1 MSSYIVRAQKFIK
14 SIYPYISLCQKYVD
28 FSEEIQNW
36 KSCNRRRNVQISGGY
51 SRIVFITSDYVIKID
66 RPDSRDNTFGTCE
79 TELELYNRVKDTQWG
94 YLFAEITKYEYE
106 DMTFYIMPRIK
117 GIYRMSGDAEEY
129 MTPEEREVI
138 WTYRIYDRHNG
149 NYGWKNHHIVFID
162 YAACG

>member
-1 MSSYIVRAQKFIK
+1 MNSYIVRAQKFIK
-14 SIYPYISLCQKYVD
+14 SIYPYISLCQRYVD
-28 FSEEIQNW
+28 FYAEIQNW
-36 KSCNRRRNVQISGGY
+36 KNFNRRRNVQISGGY

-66 RPDSRDNTFGTCE
+66 RPDRRDNTFGTCE

-94 YLFAEITKYEYE
+94 YLFAEITKFEYE

-117 GIYRMSGDAEEY
+117 GIYWRPGDAEEY

-138 WTYRIYDRHNG
+138 WLYRIYDRHNG
-149 NYGWKNHHIVFID
+149 NYGWKNNHIVFID

>member
-14 SIYPYISLCQKYVD
+14 SIYPYISLCQNYIE
-28 FSEEIQNW
+28 FSIGVNNWEYYHKRRHVEI
-36 KSCNRRRNVQISGGY
+36 SSGY
-51 SRIVFITSDYVIKID
+51 SRIVLITSDYVIKID
-66 RPDSRDNTFGTCE
+66 KPNRRDNFFGTCE
-79 TELELYNRVKDTQWG
+79 TELKLYNQVKDTQWG
-94 YLFAEITKYEYE
+94 YLFAEITKFQYE

-117 GIYRMSGDAEEY
+117 GVYRKEGDAEEY

-138 WTYRIYDRHNG
+138 WLYQIYDRHNG